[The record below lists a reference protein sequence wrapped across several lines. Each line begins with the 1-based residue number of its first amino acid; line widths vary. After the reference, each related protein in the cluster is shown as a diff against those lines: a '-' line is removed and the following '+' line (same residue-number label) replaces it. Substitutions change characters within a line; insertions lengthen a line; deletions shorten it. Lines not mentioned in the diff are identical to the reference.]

1 MPWSSARTASNKLAR
16 HDLCVAM
23 CSSVRG
29 QGAVRARRKRRGEER
44 RGRRRGGKGEGQ
56 EKRAGVAKIDGGVQ
70 GGRSPPAIFSDM
82 AKFFSVRLLTN

>member
-1 MPWSSARTASNKLAR
+1 MVERMHCQQQASYG

-23 CSSVRG
+23 CSLVWS
-29 QGAVRARRKRRGEER
+29 
-44 RGRRRGGKGEGQ
+44 GRRPRAQEEKGGRKKRGKGEGP